1 MQKSFLVFRCLKC
14 KNFTNAPAGQKKRR
28 CSYCGHIIDITKA
41 ACALFDTPEKAST
54 AVKEFNASRGGDS
67 FRKAVELSK
76 EKVRALLP
84 LEKLGA
90 KDVVD
95 RTEDE
100 QSSGKSQRL
109 LHLLEKEASE
119 GACSLDRIA
128 ELCPEYELDWQWV
141 EDQLNKL
148 SNRGILIFPRPWTV
162 QMVDVTPEESDKQPL
177 VDVTKAILER
187 MQELGGEA
195 KVDDMIEHFTL
206 KGISQESVETSLDRL
221 MNQGAIYVPK
231 TGKIGLV

>member
-28 CSYCGHIIDITKA
+28 CSYCGHIIDINKA

-84 LEKLGA
+84 LEKLGV
-90 KDVVD
+90 KDVVE

-206 KGISQESVETSLDRL
+206 MGISQESVETSLDRL